1 MRDQRHPTANAE
13 LTAPTR
19 IGSGDWLGRVKWT
32 QDEDDMLRYW
42 YGCANGAMTPY
53 RHMAEW
59 LNEHFH
65 GGKPI
70 RKVGAVVRRDGK
82 INYGK

>member
-1 MRDQRHPTANAE
+1 MKRTEKQNDQRGGFA
-13 LTAPTR
+13 
-19 IGSGDWLGRVKWT
+19 SGDWLGIPPWT

-42 YGCANGAMTPY
+42 YGCANGAMTSY

-70 RKVGAVVRRDGK
+70 RKVGAIARRDGK

>member
-1 MRDQRHPTANAE
+1 MIATETPNGGSLDAVFRHTP
-13 LTAPTR
+13 
-19 IGSGDWLGRVKWT
+19 WT

-53 RHMAEW
+53 RHMAEY
-59 LNEHFH
+59 LNKHFH

-70 RKVGAVVRRDGK
+70 RKVGAIARRDGK